1 MNNLRGISNS
11 SPPPFFANNAPNFH
25 ILAQTLSFNKSSSNQ
40 PPGNN
45 LFGSQTATFTR
56 EKVNEKNYTQI
67 TINDTLYE
75 LPEHTALELGDGLIE
90 NLGVAAE
97 DLVQI
102 DNVTKEE
109 EALILEKVKEEYG
122 FDDIKESFNKRKV
135 PENIYFFNGSTNENF
150 SCSVEFLGPDSDNR
164 EFAAFL
170 LSDLGRQ
177 VMTSNKLPI
186 HVDSGDIFYENHN
199 TGENFYNFLMAQ
211 QNEDSAFIPRKFS
224 YHNTFEVYIS
234 QFLQS
239 VSIDDVKKYDVY
251 AHKNANI
258 YFIISMITLKLM
270 VVKGKKLGI
279 QEN

>member
-1 MNNLRGISNS
+1 M
-11 SPPPFFANNAPNFH
+11 
-25 ILAQTLSFNKSSSNQ
+25 K
-40 PPGNN
+40 
-45 LFGSQTATFTR
+45 
-56 EKVNEKNYTQI
+56 KNYTQI

-135 PENIYFFNGSTNENF
+135 PENIYFFNGSANENF

-164 EFAAFL
+164 AFAAFL

-186 HVDSGDIFYENHN
+186 HVDSGDIFFENHN
-199 TGENFYNFLMAQ
+199 TGENFYNFLIAQ

-258 YFIISMITLKLM
+258 YFIISMIMLKLM

-279 QEN
+279 SEN

>member
-1 MNNLRGISNS
+1 M
-11 SPPPFFANNAPNFH
+11 
-25 ILAQTLSFNKSSSNQ
+25 K
-40 PPGNN
+40 
-45 LFGSQTATFTR
+45 
-56 EKVNEKNYTQI
+56 KNYTQI

-75 LPEHTALELGDGLIE
+75 LPEHTALELGDVLIE

-135 PENIYFFNGSTNENF
+135 PENIYFFNGSANENF

-199 TGENFYNFLMAQ
+199 TGENF
-211 QNEDSAFIPRKFS
+211 
-224 YHNTFEVYIS
+224 
-234 QFLQS
+234 
-239 VSIDDVKKYDVY
+239 
-251 AHKNANI
+251 
-258 YFIISMITLKLM
+258 
-270 VVKGKKLGI
+270 
-279 QEN
+279 